1 MDINQT
7 SLPFHK
13 LSMKEDVVKVLEIQW
28 VIFIERDVQGVNLAI
43 ALPKKKLEIDVKE
56 NRSLLSAE
64 IQTQ

>member
-1 MDINQT
+1 
-7 SLPFHK
+7 
-13 LSMKEDVVKVLEIQW
+13 MKEDVVKVLEIQW
-28 VIFIERDVQGVNLAI
+28 VIFIERDVQGINLAI